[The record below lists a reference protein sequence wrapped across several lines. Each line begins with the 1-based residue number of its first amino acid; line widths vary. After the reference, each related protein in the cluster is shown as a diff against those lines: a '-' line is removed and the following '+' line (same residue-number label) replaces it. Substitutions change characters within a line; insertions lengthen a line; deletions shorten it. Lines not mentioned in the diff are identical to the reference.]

1 MPGGKG
7 VRVDSHAYS
16 GYQIPPHYD
25 SMIGKL
31 NVHAK
36 DRDHAINRMQRALEE
51 TIIEGVKTTIPYHQ
65 KIMEDKNF
73 NSGKFDTS
81 FLDSFIFNSNQNEDK

>member
-31 NVHAK
+31 IVHAK
-36 DRDHAINRMQRALEE
+36 DRGHAINRMQRALEE
-51 TIIEGVKTTIPYHQ
+51 LSLIHI
-65 KIMEDKNF
+65 
-73 NSGKFDTS
+73 
-81 FLDSFIFNSNQNEDK
+81 

>member
-16 GYQIPPHYD
+16 GYKIPPHYD

-31 NVHAK
+31 IVHAK
-36 DRDHAINRMQRALEE
+36 DRGRAINRMQR
-51 TIIEGVKTTIPYHQ
+51 T
-65 KIMEDKNF
+65 
-73 NSGKFDTS
+73 
-81 FLDSFIFNSNQNEDK
+81 

>member
-16 GYQIPPHYD
+16 GYEIPTHYD

-31 NVHAK
+31 IVHAK
-36 DRDHAINRMQRALEE
+36 
-51 TIIEGVKTTIPYHQ
+51 IEIGQLTECKELLKKQLLRV
-65 KIMEDKNF
+65 
-73 NSGKFDTS
+73 
-81 FLDSFIFNSNQNEDK
+81 